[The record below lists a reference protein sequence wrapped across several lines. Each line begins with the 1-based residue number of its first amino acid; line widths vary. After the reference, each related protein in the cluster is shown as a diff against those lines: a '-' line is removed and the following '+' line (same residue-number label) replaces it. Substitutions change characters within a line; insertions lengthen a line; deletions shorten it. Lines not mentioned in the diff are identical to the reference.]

1 MKARQHALLIT
12 TAAAL
17 LAASGVANLGAQA
30 RPVQRTPPREN
41 TPRLMVQVFGSA
53 DKVAGP
59 EASDELRQRLISA
72 VPSRTLWVFAK
83 EDLVGT
89 LEQSGYPV
97 NEQLARSDEAALAKM
112 LRADEYIRGVV
123 IKDGATYRVEAQLV
137 LTRDN
142 GLTQPLPASEG
153 TRPDRAAAALVR
165 AVTEARKQIDNEKR
179 CVELARSDKLV
190 EAIAAADEGI
200 VEYPN
205 GTLVRYCKM
214 NVMVAQKA
222 APAAIL
228 AMANEILAIDPNSKN
243 ALAVAADAQAAAGNT
258 EQANNLLVRLLASDP
273 TNTSLA
279 AKVVDALAAS
289 KKYDVAKE
297 IVTKAVADNPGDI
310 GLIRLQ
316 FLILT
321 SAGDYKP
328 AIKIGEEMVTMD
340 TSLAD
345 VTFFTRLAA
354 LYAADS
360 QPQKSAEAAARA
372 TQKFPNDASLW
383 QLYAQT
389 LRGAGQTQQSI
400 AAAKRA
406 LEIDP
411 KISNGW
417 TQIAVAYN
425 ELQQPDSALDALR
438 KAAAAGDDK
447 DQVGGYALNIG
458 NTFFKAAQAEEPK
471 QSASYQRALPFLHF
485 ADSTVV
491 AVETKTNAKL
501 LIGVSSYFIAATIA
515 QTLQASKSCD
525 DARLVEKSATDA
537 VIYTQQGG
545 RASPETATQILPAAN
560 QLLPYAQAQVKNL
573 CK

>member
-1 MKARQHALLIT
+1 MF
-12 TAAAL
+12 
-17 LAASGVANLGAQA
+17 G
-30 RPVQRTPPREN
+30 RPVDE
-41 TPRLMVQVFGSA
+41 
-53 DKVAGP
+53 DVAP
-59 EASDELRQRLISA
+59 LEVELFHDVA
-72 VPSRTLWVFAK
+72 
-83 EDLVGT
+83 
-89 LEQSGYPV
+89 
-97 NEQLARSDEAALAKM
+97 
-112 LRADEYIRGVV
+112 
-123 IKDGATYRVEAQLV
+123 DGAEHDVDLGGGGVR
-137 LTRDN
+137 
-142 GLTQPLPASEG
+142 G
-153 TRPDRAAAALVR
+153 TKTGRRWIFAAV
-165 AVTEARKQIDNEKR
+165 
-179 CVELARSDKLV
+179 
-190 EAIAAADEGI
+190 G
-200 VEYPN
+200 
-205 GTLVRYCKM
+205 
-214 NVMVAQKA
+214 
-222 APAAIL
+222 
-228 AMANEILAIDPNSKN
+228 

-345 VTFFTRLAA
+345 TTFFTRLAA

-372 TQKFPNDASLW
+372 TQKFPNHAGLW

-411 KISNGW
+411 KLTNGW

-425 ELQQPDSALDALR
+425 ELQMPDSALDALR
-438 KAAAAGDDK
+438 QAAAAGDDK

-471 QSASYQRALPFLHF
+471 QAVSYQRALPFLHF

-501 LIGVSSYFIAATIA
+501 LIGVSSYFIAATVA

-537 VIYTQQGG
+537 VIFTQQGG